1 MWCLHMASTG
11 TGNHSGK
18 IYIFAVLTAKTEPQ
32 IIKTLVLRQI
42 FPGPPLC
49 YILKGDVKETNIFMR
64 NGFPPLI
71 LTTDIKTLENCLCQQ
86 EHRNHTPVPLAL
98 LQPPIISR
106 LTHLATYSSFKPS
119 LFSLYF
125 PLGRV
130 STSGANTRYRL
141 EPVLKAP
148 RDQHSCFQLFSMGIH
163 DLLFT

>member
-1 MWCLHMASTG
+1 MWCLHMASG

-18 IYIFAVLTAKTEPQ
+18 IYIFAVLTAKTERQ

-49 YILKGDVKETNIFMR
+49 YILKGDVKEMNIFMR

-71 LTTDIKTLENCLCQQ
+71 LTTDMKTLENCLCQQ

-106 LTHLATYSSFKPS
+106 LTYLATYTLLSSPVS
-119 LFSLYF
+119 SLYIS
-125 PLGRV
+125 LWG
-130 STSGANTRYRL
+130 
-141 EPVLKAP
+141 
-148 RDQHSCFQLFSMGIH
+148 D
-163 DLLFT
+163 